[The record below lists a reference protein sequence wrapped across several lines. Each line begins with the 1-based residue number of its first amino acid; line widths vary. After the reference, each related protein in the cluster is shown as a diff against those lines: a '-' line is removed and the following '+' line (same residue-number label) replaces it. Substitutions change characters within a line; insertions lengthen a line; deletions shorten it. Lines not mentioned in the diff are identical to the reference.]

1 MSEKS
6 VPPGQ
11 AFWNQVRSS
20 RHPVLGLDYDGT
32 LAPFHVDPLQ
42 AHPLPGILEILKKI
56 AMLTPTRII
65 LVSGRPV
72 SELRAMIQ
80 IPGTY
85 IGSHGME
92 VLSHDKTII
101 REEITT
107 TQAQGIERAITRVR
121 EKSNRGRLEDK
132 KTSVAL
138 HVRGEDEKTADKLL
152 EQVRNAWSPL
162 ADAHD
167 LEMLSFNGGIEL
179 RTPGKN
185 KGTALLEYIDSL
197 DPPADLIVYMGDDL
211 TDEDV
216 FTRLPP
222 QGLGIKVGRDNRP
235 TRADAIIE
243 DCQAV
248 RLTLQTWLE
257 ITHQA
262 KKQELRA

>member
-1 MSEKS
+1 MSEKNA
-6 VPPGQ
+6 PLNQ

-42 AHPLPGILEILKKI
+42 AHPLPGIPEILKEI

-92 VLSHDKTII
+92 VLSHNKTII
-101 REEITT
+101 REEITA
-107 TQAQGIERAITRVR
+107 TQAQGIERAKTQAR
-121 EKSNRGRLEDK
+121 EISDRGRLEDK
-132 KTSVAL
+132 QTSVAL

-152 EQVRNAWSPL
+152 EQIRNAWSPL
-162 ADAHD
+162 ADHHN
-167 LEMLSFNGGIEL
+167 LEILSFNGGIEL
-179 RTPGKN
+179 RTPGRH
-185 KGTALLEYIDSL
+185 KGIALLECIDSL

-222 QGLGIKVGRDNRP
+222 QGLGIKVGKENRP